1 MKDNKTMASE
11 AAGMDRRHKI
21 LLNVVVIVL
30 IFAPLFFVLRHREWL
45 SLYMNALSLF
55 IILYMCWGFFRIAC
69 ARIAETDQPWKKVLV
84 GLWCL
89 AMAVLLSANH
99 LLDFFTGW
107 SWFAAIGGSV
117 VVALIVG
124 RDET

>member
-1 MKDNKTMASE
+1 
-11 AAGMDRRHKI
+11 MDRRHKI
-21 LLNVVVIVL
+21 LLNVV
-30 IFAPLFFVLRHREWL
+30 
-45 SLYMNALSLF
+45 
-55 IILYMCWGFFRIAC
+55 
-69 ARIAETDQPWKKVLV
+69 LV
-84 GLWCL
+84 SFWSPV
-89 AMAVLLSANH
+89 MAVLLSANL

>member
-1 MKDNKTMASE
+1 M
-11 AAGMDRRHKI
+11 
-21 LLNVVVIVL
+21 IVL

-45 SLYMNALSLF
+45 SLYMHALSLF

-69 ARIAETDQPWKKVLV
+69 ARIAETEQPWKKVLV

-89 AMAVLLSANH
+89 LMAVLLSANH

-107 SWFAAIGGSV
+107 PPLAVLSWSRLSLV
-117 VVALIVG
+117 VM
-124 RDET
+124 RPER

>member
-1 MKDNKTMASE
+1 
-11 AAGMDRRHKI
+11 MDRRHKI

-69 ARIAETDQPWKKVLV
+69 ARIAETEQPWKKVLV
-84 GLWCL
+84 GFWCL
-89 AMAVLLSANH
+89 LMAVLLSANH
-99 LLDFFTGW
+99 LLGFFTGW
-107 SWFAAIGGSV
+107 LWLVVIGGSV
-117 VVALIVG
+117 VVTLIVG
-124 RDET
+124 RDEPER

>member
-1 MKDNKTMASE
+1 M
-11 AAGMDRRHKI
+11 
-21 LLNVVVIVL
+21 
-30 IFAPLFFVLRHREWL
+30 
-45 SLYMNALSLF
+45 
-55 IILYMCWGFFRIAC
+55 
-69 ARIAETDQPWKKVLV
+69 RIAETDQPWKK
-84 GLWCL
+84 GLIGFWSL
-89 AMAVLLSANH
+89 AMAVLLSANL

>member
-1 MKDNKTMASE
+1 
-11 AAGMDRRHKI
+11 MDRRHKI
-21 LLNVVVIVL
+21 LLNVVLVVL
-30 IFAPLFFVLRHREWL
+30 IFAPLFYVLRHQAWL
-45 SLYMNALSLF
+45 PLYMDALSLF
-55 IILYMCWGFFRIAC
+55 IIIYMCWSFFKIGYKRAL
-69 ARIAETDQPWKKVLV
+69 AADQPWKKVLV
-84 GLWCL
+84 SFWSLV
-89 AMAVLLSANH
+89 MAVLLSANL

>member
-1 MKDNKTMASE
+1 MRASPKRTSR
-11 AAGMDRRHKI
+11 G
-21 LLNVVVIVL
+21 
-30 IFAPLFFVLRHREWL
+30 
-45 SLYMNALSLF
+45 
-55 IILYMCWGFFRIAC
+55 
-69 ARIAETDQPWKKVLV
+69 KKVLL
-84 GLWCL
+84 GFWSL
-89 AMAVLLSANH
+89 AMAVLLSANL

>member
-1 MKDNKTMASE
+1 
-11 AAGMDRRHKI
+11 MDRRHKI

-69 ARIAETDQPWKKVLV
+69 ARIAETEQPWKKVLV
-84 GLWCL
+84 GLWSL

>member
-1 MKDNKTMASE
+1 
-11 AAGMDRRHKI
+11 MDRCHKI

-69 ARIAETDQPWKKVLV
+69 ARIAATDQPWKKGAARVLV
-84 GLWCL
+84 SGDGGAALGQSPAGFLHRLELVCSHWRFCRRR
-89 AMAVLLSANH
+89 AYR
-99 LLDFFTGW
+99 W
-107 SWFAAIGGSV
+107 S
-117 VVALIVG
+117 
-124 RDET
+124 

>member
-1 MKDNKTMASE
+1 
-11 AAGMDRRHKI
+11 MDRRHKI

-84 GLWCL
+84 RFGDGCAALGQSP
-89 AMAVLLSANH
+89 AG
-99 LLDFFTGW
+99 FFHRLELVCSHWRFCRRRAYRW
-107 SWFAAIGGSV
+107 S
-117 VVALIVG
+117 
-124 RDET
+124 

>member
-1 MKDNKTMASE
+1 
-11 AAGMDRRHKI
+11 MDRRHKI

-69 ARIAETDQPWKKVLV
+69 ARIAETEQPWKKGAGRPLV
-84 GLWCL
+84 PGDGCAALGQSPAGFLHRLELVCSHWRFCRRR
-89 AMAVLLSANH
+89 AYR
-99 LLDFFTGW
+99 W
-107 SWFAAIGGSV
+107 S
-117 VVALIVG
+117 
-124 RDET
+124 

>member
-1 MKDNKTMASE
+1 
-11 AAGMDRRHKI
+11 MDRRHKI

-69 ARIAETDQPWKKVLV
+69 ARIAATEQPWKKVLLGFWSLV
-84 GLWCL
+84 
-89 AMAVLLSANH
+89 MAVLLSANL

-117 VVALIVG
+117 VVALIVD

>member
-1 MKDNKTMASE
+1 
-11 AAGMDRRHKI
+11 MDRRHKI

-45 SLYMNALSLF
+45 PLYGELLGLF
-55 IILYMCWGFFRIAC
+55 VTLYMCWGFFRIAC
-69 ARIAETDQPWKKVLV
+69 ARIAETNQPWKKVLV

-89 AMAVLLSANH
+89 LMAVLLSANH
-99 LLDFFTGW
+99 LLGFFTGW
-107 SWFAAIGGSV
+107 LWLVVIGGSV
-117 VVALIVG
+117 VGTLIVG

>member
-1 MKDNKTMASE
+1 
-11 AAGMDRRHKI
+11 MDRRHKI
-21 LLNVVVIVL
+21 LLNVVLVVL
-30 IFAPLFFVLRHREWL
+30 IFAPLFYVLRHQAWL
-45 SLYMNALSLF
+45 PLYMDALSLF
-55 IILYMCWGFFRIAC
+55 IIIYMCWSFFKIGYKRAL
-69 ARIAETDQPWKKVLV
+69 AADQPWKKVLLGFWSLV
-84 GLWCL
+84 
-89 AMAVLLSANH
+89 MAVLLSANL

>member
-1 MKDNKTMASE
+1 
-11 AAGMDRRHKI
+11 MDRRHKI

-45 SLYMNALSLF
+45 SLYMHALSLF

-69 ARIAETDQPWKKVLV
+69 ARIAETDQPWKK
-84 GLWCL
+84 GLIGFWCL
-89 AMAVLLSANH
+89 LMAVLLSANH

-107 SWFAAIGGSV
+107 SWLAAIGGSV

>member
-1 MKDNKTMASE
+1 
-11 AAGMDRRHKI
+11 MDRRHKI
-21 LLNVVVIVL
+21 LLNVVLVVL
-30 IFAPLFFVLRHREWL
+30 IFAPLFYVLRHQAWL
-45 SLYMNALSLF
+45 PLYRDALSLF
-55 IILYMCWGFFRIAC
+55 IIIYMCWSFFKIGYKRAL
-69 ARIAETDQPWKKVLV
+69 AADQPWKKVLV

-89 AMAVLLSANH
+89 AMAVLLSANL

>member
-1 MKDNKTMASE
+1 
-11 AAGMDRRHKI
+11 MDRRHKI
-21 LLNVVVIVL
+21 LLNVVLVVL
-30 IFAPLFFVLRHREWL
+30 IFAPLFYVLRHQAWL
-45 SLYMNALSLF
+45 PLYWDALSLF
-55 IILYMCWGFFRIAC
+55 IIIYMCWSFFKIGYKRAL
-69 ARIAETDQPWKKVLV
+69 AADQPWKKVLLGFWSLV
-84 GLWCL
+84 
-89 AMAVLLSANH
+89 MAVLLSANL

>member
-1 MKDNKTMASE
+1 MAVAVYE
-11 AAGMDRRHKI
+11 CAQPVHHPLHVLGIFQDRLCAHRRDGPAVEK
-21 LLNVVVIVL
+21 VL
-30 IFAPLFFVLRHREWL
+30 I
-45 SLYMNALSLF
+45 
-55 IILYMCWGFFRIAC
+55 GF
-69 ARIAETDQPWKKVLV
+69 WS
-84 GLWCL
+84 L
-89 AMAVLLSANH
+89 AMAALLSANH

>member
-1 MKDNKTMASE
+1 M
-11 AAGMDRRHKI
+11 
-21 LLNVVVIVL
+21 VVVVYECAESFHHPLHVL
-30 IFAPLFFVLRHREWL
+30 
-45 SLYMNALSLF
+45 
-55 IILYMCWGFFRIAC
+55 GFFRIAC
-69 ARIAETDQPWKKVLV
+69 ARIAETDQPWKKVLL
-84 GLWCL
+84 GFWSL
-89 AMAVLLSANH
+89 AMAVLLSVNL

>member
-1 MKDNKTMASE
+1 
-11 AAGMDRRHKI
+11 MDRRHKI

-45 SLYMNALSLF
+45 SLYMHALSLF

-69 ARIAETDQPWKKVLV
+69 ARIAETEQPWKKVLV

-89 AMAVLLSANH
+89 LMAVLLSANH

-107 SWFAAIGGSV
+107 LWLVVIGGSV
-117 VVALIVG
+117 VVTLIVG
-124 RDET
+124 RDEPER